1 MIALGR
7 AEVEALL
14 EPDALIE
21 AVRSALLDVSAG
33 RASMPPRIAALAA
46 DRVGLLGAMA
56 AWVPSLD
63 VLAAKLVTLFPANT
77 AVPTHQAVII
87 VFDPR
92 NGTPVALL
100 DGTAITAQRTAAA
113 SALATQLL
121 ARDDAQ
127 VLAILGT
134 GVQAESHARYVKRV
148 RKFREVRVAGRDPA
162 RVQAL
167 AARLGATAAAD
178 FESAVRGADVVCA
191 TTHAGEPVVRRVW
204 LKDGAHVN
212 SVGFHPEG
220 SELET
225 AVLRGVI
232 LAVESRASAFAPPP
246 AGAVELRGFDP
257 AAAVEL
263 GELAAGTRAGRTERG
278 QITVYKSV
286 GVTAEDAAAA
296 ALVLRLAAGR
306 GSGAPVRL

>member
-1 MIALGR
+1 MISLGR
-7 AEVEALL
+7 EQVEALL
-14 EPDALIE
+14 EPDALID
-21 AVRSALLDVSAG
+21 AVRSALVDVSAG
-33 RASMPPRIAALAA
+33 RASMPPRIAAFAA
-46 DRVGLLGAMA
+46 DRAGLLGAMVA
-56 AWVPSLD
+56 YLPTLD

-77 AVPTHQAVII
+77 AVPTHQAVIV

-92 NGTPVALL
+92 EGTPLALL

-127 VLAILGT
+127 VLAIVGT
-134 GVQAESHARYVKRV
+134 GVQAESHARYLARV
-148 RKFREVRVAGRDPA
+148 RKFREVRVAGRDEG
-162 RVQAL
+162 RTRAL
-167 AARLGATAAAD
+167 AARLGATAAPD

-191 TTHAGEPVVRRVW
+191 TTHAREPVVRRAW
-204 LKDGAHVN
+204 LKEGAHVN
-212 SVGFHPEG
+212 SVGFQPDG
-220 SELET
+220 SELEA
-225 AVLRGVI
+225 AVLRGVL

-246 AGAVELRGFDP
+246 AGAPELRGLDA

-263 GELAAGTRAGRTERG
+263 GELAQGTREGRTSAK

-286 GVTAEDAAAA
+286 GVAAEDAAAA

-306 GSGAPVRL
+306 GWGGAVGL